1 MWWNISSKILLVT
14 STLVYGLF
22 YCVLQVLSNLYS
34 RDYLSYQLFENIAV
48 VIVYWIIP
56 IFTVALLVYSV
67 VRTKKIGGDRWLYT
81 LPWIPCIMALFNA
94 TLFISLGNNSEN
106 NWGII
111 EVVLVFYSFI
121 IAVVTTAILL
131 LIGRWRH
138 KHSAKN

>member
-1 MWWNISSKILLVT
+1 
-14 STLVYGLF
+14 
-22 YCVLQVLSNLYS
+22 
-34 RDYLSYQLFENIAV
+34 
-48 VIVYWIIP
+48 
-56 IFTVALLVYSV
+56 
-67 VRTKKIGGDRWLYT
+67 
-81 LPWIPCIMALFNA
+81 MALFNA